1 MFNFS
6 WNQAANVGWPMVY
19 NHVLLIVGI
28 LFLVAFVWIELKVGQ
43 QPLVPIKALSGESIL
58 ALAVIAAGWGSFGIW
73 VYHLWNFL
81 EVLRGYSALAAC
93 AQNAPVA
100 ISGLLASVATGILLS
115 KTKVSNVLLL
125 ATLFFLIGQI
135 LIATAPPTQI
145 YWAQTFVSIIIMPWG
160 MDMSFPSGT
169 IILSNSTAKE
179 HQGVAASLV
188 NTVVNYSISIVLR
201 IAGTVDRNVNKGGKD
216 VLGGYRGAW
225 YFGIGLDVVAIFL
238 VIKGVFMMFETTLF
252 A

>member
-1 MFNFS
+1 
-6 WNQAANVGWPMVY
+6 MVY
-19 NHVLLIVGI
+19 NYVLLIVGI
-28 LFLVAFVWIELKVGQ
+28 LFLVAFVWIELKVAG
-43 QPLVPIKALSGESIL
+43 QPLVPIKALS
-58 ALAVIAAGWGSFGIW
+58 AGWSSFGIW
-73 VYHLWNFL
+73 VYYLWNFL

-100 ISGLLASVATGILLS
+100 ISGLLASVATGFLLS

-125 ATLFFLIGQI
+125 ATLFFFIGQI

-188 NTVVNYSISIVLR
+188 NTV
-201 IAGTVDRNVNKGGKD
+201 
-216 VLGGYRGAW
+216 
-225 YFGIGLDVVAIFL
+225 
-238 VIKGVFMMFETTLF
+238 
-252 A
+252 